1 MEVGFLTL
9 SDFTPLMLCIGA
21 IVLVVQYII
30 IIKVKSMANMIPLCV
45 LVFALFIS
53 SLAPAW
59 NIGSSEFQKVMSDLM
74 YYFCISSIG
83 DIVAW
88 LIYYIYCLI
97 RRKRS

>member
-1 MEVGFLTL
+1 MEVNFLTL
-9 SDFTPLMLCIGA
+9 SDFTPLMICIGI
-21 IVLVVQYII
+21 IVLIAQYIM

-45 LVFALFIS
+45 LVFALFVS

-88 LIYYIYCLI
+88 LIYYIYCLVGH
-97 RRKRS
+97 KY